1 MKGKIIVVI
10 AAVALVIACS
20 IGSTLAWLTDKTEQ
34 VVNTFTAG
42 DINITLTESEDLDLK
57 MVPGKTLT
65 KDPVVTVKSGSEDC
79 WLFVKIEKSSNF
91 DSFMEYA
98 IADGWTPL
106 DGYDGIYYRQ
116 VEASATDQA
125 FGVIKDN
132 QVTVKDSVTKEDL
145 TGSGFTQP
153 TLTFTAY
160 AVQKFNFG
168 RAEAAWSATFK
179 TSGSGSSSESGSDSG
194 GSSGSGGHKPVIK

>member
-20 IGSTLAWLTDKTEQ
+20 IGSTLAWLTDETPP

-42 DINITLTESEDLDLK
+42 DINITLTESEGLDLK

-65 KDPVVTVKSGSEDC
+65 KDPVVTVKSGSEAC

-106 DGYDGIYYRQ
+106 DGYDGVYYRQ
-116 VEASATDQA
+116 VEASATDQT
-125 FGVIKDN
+125 FVVIKDDR
-132 QVTVKDSVTKEDL
+132 VTVKDSVTKEDL

-160 AVQKFNFG
+160 AVQKFNFDT
-168 RAEAAWSATFK
+168 AAAAWSATFN
-179 TSGSGSSSESGSDSG
+179 T
-194 GSSGSGGHKPVIK
+194 

>member
-42 DINITLTESEDLDLK
+42 DINITLKESADLDLK

-98 IADGWTPL
+98 IADGWTSL
-106 DGYDGIYYRQ
+106 DGDDGIYYRP
-116 VEASATDQA
+116 VEASATDQP

-168 RAEAAWSATFK
+168 TAEAAWSATFN
-179 TSGSGSSSESGSDSG
+179 TSGSGSSSEAGSDSG